1 MICIRSINKGN
12 GMSDFSYEDLVRMVS
27 PKFFSAMHSD
37 WFYDNSVGNGD
48 LTAMIDREITFMGR

>member
-1 MICIRSINKGN
+1 
-12 GMSDFSYEDLVRMVS
+12 MSDFSYEDLVRMVS